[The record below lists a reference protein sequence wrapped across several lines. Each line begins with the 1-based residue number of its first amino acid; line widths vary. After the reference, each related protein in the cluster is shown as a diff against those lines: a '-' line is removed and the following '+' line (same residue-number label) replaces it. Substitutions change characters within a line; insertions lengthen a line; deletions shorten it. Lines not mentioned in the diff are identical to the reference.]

1 MKALKVTRLIFILFI
16 SAALSGC
23 IEVNTLITVNN
34 DGSGTVE
41 ETVMLSREIIDM
53 ITELQSSFAPDT
65 ASIEPFQFYK
75 EEELQNN
82 AELYGVEVSYISS
95 EQLSAETKEGY
106 RVKYGFKD
114 INNLKI
120 NQNPN
125 SRVKLESFEEEPEV
139 QEEFITFNFIKDKP
153 SEIRI
158 YLPLDKQLE
167 KQENE
172 SVDKEKPTDM
182 DTTGMTDQLIK
193 IFQDLKFALAVD
205 VNGKIIQTNAE
216 YVEKNRVTL
225 FEISFAELISNAEKL
240 KEFKETDPQN
250 FEQVKKILRSIPGLK
265 IEPNN
270 QLFIKFE

>member
-1 MKALKVTRLIFILFI
+1 MKALKVTRLIFMLFI

-34 DGSGTVE
+34 DGTGTVE

-53 ITELQSSFAPDT
+53 ITELQSSFASDT
-65 ASIEPFQFYK
+65 AAPEPFQFYK
-75 EEELQNN
+75 EDELRKN
-82 AELYGVEVSYISS
+82 AELYGIDVSYLSS
-95 EQLSAETKEGY
+95 EPLSTQSKEGY
-106 RVKYGFKD
+106 TVKYEFKD

-125 SRVKLESFEEEPEV
+125 SRVKLESIDEEPEV
-139 QEEFITFNFIKDKP
+139 DQEFITFNFIKDMP

-158 YLPLDKQLE
+158 SMPLEKQLE
-167 KQENE
+167 KDETPEEENQTE
-172 SVDKEKPTDM
+172 M

-193 IFQDLKFALAVD
+193 IFQDLKFTLAVD
-205 VNGKIIQTNAE
+205 VNGKIVQTNAF
-216 YVEKNRVTL
+216 YVENNRVTL
-225 FEISFAELISNAEKL
+225 FEINFAELISNSEKL

-250 FEQVKKILRSIPGLK
+250 FEQVKKILRSIPGIK
-265 IEPNN
+265 VEPNN